1 MTRLEFACLLA
12 VNSLIVVVYC
22 IWNLLRKKEKKKG
35 FVIKAVVMFL
45 CPVAG
50 VSYFFFSYLVYRM
63 FFFKD
68 VDLADV
74 IFSKERVK
82 SYLKADEDRE
92 RNMVPLEEAIVVT
105 DKDNLREYMMNVVK
119 GDVQKSLASISLALN
134 SEDSETSHYAA
145 SVLQE
150 TLNNFRTHVQ
160 KNFQEIMN
168 GTDNE
173 DRAVRCGIMI
183 EYMDEVL
190 KQNVFSDMEQK
201 QFVSDMDKICECL
214 YTIEPARMTPV
225 QLEAVSMRCLDT
237 KDYANCEKW
246 CTRSGA
252 LYPNT
257 LSSYTCSL
265 KYFFQ
270 KGDKERFFKTLEN
283 LKKSDVVI
291 DRETLDLIRVF
302 M

>member
-1 MTRLEFACLLA
+1 MTRVQFVCLLA
-12 VNSLIVVVYC
+12 VNSLIVVIYC
-22 IWNLLRKKEKKKG
+22 IWNLLRKKEKNRG
-35 FVIKAVVMFL
+35 FVIKAAVMFL

-50 VSYFFFSYLVYRM
+50 VSYFFLSFMIYRM
-63 FFFKD
+63 FFFKE

-74 IFSKERVK
+74 VFSKERVR
-82 SYLKADEDRE
+82 SYMRADEDRE
-92 RNMVPLEEAIVVT
+92 RNMVPLEEAIAVT

-145 SVLQE
+145 SVLQDA
-150 TLNNFRTHVQ
+150 LNNFRAHVQ
-160 KNFQEIMN
+160 KNLVEIMS

-173 DRAVRCGIMI
+173 ERMVRCGIMI

-201 QFVSDMDKICECL
+201 QFVSDLDKISECL
-214 YTIEPARMTPV
+214 YSIEPARMTPL
-225 QLEAVSMRCLDT
+225 QLEAVSMRCLDA

-246 CTRSGA
+246 CTRSSA

-265 KYFFQ
+265 KYFFSR
-270 KGDKERFFKTLEN
+270 GDKDRFFRTLES

-302 M
+302 L

>member
-1 MTRLEFACLLA
+1 MTRVQFICLLA
-12 VNSLIVVVYC
+12 VNSLIVVIYC
-22 IWNLLRKKEKKKG
+22 IWNLLRKKEKNRG
-35 FVIKAVVMFL
+35 FLIKAAVMFL

-50 VSYFFFSYLVYRM
+50 MSYFFLSFMIYRT
-63 FFFKD
+63 FFFKE

-74 IFSKERVK
+74 VFSKERVR
-82 SYLKADEDRE
+82 SYLRADEDRE

-105 DKDNLREYMMNVVK
+105 DRDNLREYMMNVVK

-145 SVLQE
+145 SVLQDA
-150 TLNNFRTHVQ
+150 LNNFRAHVQ
-160 KNFQEIMN
+160 KNLMEIMS

-173 DRAVRCGIMI
+173 DRMVRCGIMI

-201 QFVSDMDKICECL
+201 QFVSDLDKIGECL
-214 YTIEPARMTPV
+214 YSIEPARMTPL
-225 QLEAVSMRCLDT
+225 QLEAVSMRCLDA

-246 CTRSGA
+246 CARSSA

-265 KYFFQ
+265 KYFFSR
-270 KGDKERFFKTLEN
+270 GDKDRFFRTLES

-302 M
+302 L